1 MPRALFA
8 VLILAAPA
16 LAQTKEPPL
25 YPPDEATM
33 KQIREM
39 HKTLTDAI
47 AKLPESPFKP
57 DVEVYAKAV
66 EWVTRHGEY
75 WDAKSGEKILAVL
88 AAGQKR
94 AEELAGIAIPKDWN
108 YEPKD
113 IPSWR
118 KVLGKAI
125 IRGYRST
132 VDGSVQPYAVT
143 FPNDYGGK
151 DTTRIDVVL
160 HGRDATLTE
169 VKFISGKE
177 AAKPVKE
184 AMPYIQVEVYGRG
197 NNAYRWA
204 GESDV
209 FESYGS
215 EVHRVNLERH
225 VLYGRPATPWFD
237 FPTVILRG
245 FSMGGA
251 GTWHIGLHHPFVF
264 SAIGPGAGFSVTKG
278 YVKNLPDPLPD
289 YVERCLHI
297 YDAADYAE
305 NAFHVPVIAYAGD
318 KDPQQAATKNV
329 MERLKKV
336 PEIPP
341 ITFIVGKD
349 LEHKMPPE
357 YMAMAEVEFRKQG
370 KVRNWRK
377 PEKKIRFVTYTTK
390 YGQVD
395 WIHIDALDRHYDR
408 TVVEATFD
416 AEKPV
421 VKTTN
426 VREFGIGR
434 LYPFPGMPGR
444 IEIDGQTLAVPK
456 NKWAGAQLYASYVP
470 AFRKVDGKWTDAT
483 INDPDPK
490 PRPAEKRSGLQGPI
504 DDAFMSEFFVA
515 KPTEAGWYADRD
527 TFLAASLGQFDR
539 VWDKYFRGKLP
550 VQPAD
555 EANPADKSRHLVLFG
570 DPRSNPLVKRVVQ
583 FLPITWTKDKLVVNG
598 KSYDPATHVPVMI
611 YPNPLNHGKYV
622 VLNTGHTFGEK
633 DLQGTNALLYPHLG
647 DWAVIKPKPTAKEPW
662 AYEVVD
668 AGLFDE
674 FWQFEKK

>member
-1 MPRALFA
+1 MPRALIVA
-8 VLILAAPA
+8 LLLAAPA
-16 LAQTKEPPL
+16 TAQTKDPPL

-33 KQIREM
+33 KQIRER
-39 HKTLTDAI
+39 HKTLTEAI

-94 AEELAGIAIPKDWN
+94 AEEMAGWKKGDV
-108 YEPKD
+108 
-113 IPSWR
+113 PSWL
-118 KVLGKAI
+118 KVRGKPVV
-125 IRGYRST
+125 RGYKSWI
-132 VDGSVQPYAVT
+132 DGSVQPFSVT
-143 FPNDYGGK
+143 VPTGFDERPADY
-151 DTTRIDVVL
+151 RLDVVL

-169 VKFISGKE
+169 LKFISSRE
-177 AAKPVKE
+177 ASKSVKE
-184 AMPYIQVEVYGRG
+184 IGPYVQVDVYGRG

-204 GESDV
+204 GENDV
-209 FESYGS
+209 FAAQIAAWLGFNGDTDRRS
-215 EVHRVNLERH
+215 
-225 VLYGRPATPWFD
+225 VLSR
-237 FPTVILRG
+237 TVLRG

-251 GTWHIGLHHPFVF
+251 GTWHIGLHHPFYY

-289 YVERCLHI
+289 YVDRCLHI

-305 NAFHVPVIAYAGD
+305 NAYHVPVIAYAGD

-329 MERLKKV
+329 QDRLKQY

-357 YMAMAEVEFRKQG
+357 YMALAEAEYRKQG
-370 KVRNWRK
+370 KTYSGKAERFRK
-377 PEKKIRFVTYTTK
+377 PIRFVTYTAK
-390 YGQVD
+390 YND
-395 WIHIDALDRHYDR
+395 AEWLKIDALDRHYDR
-408 TVVEATFD
+408 AVVEAKWD
-416 AEKPV
+416 NLKPV

-426 VREFGIGR
+426 VRGLRFGLTPV
-434 LYPFPGMPGR
+434 LYPAWPKQ
-444 IEIDGQTLAVPK
+444 IEIDGHLLDVPEWDGEELSK
-456 NKWAGAQLYASYVP
+456 MPS
-470 AFRKVDGKWTDAT
+470 FRKVDGKWKNLGWQPTTGNVAA
-483 INDPDPK
+483 I
-490 PRPAEKRSGLQGPI
+490 EKHTGLQGPI
-504 DDAFMSEFFVA
+504 DDAFVESFAVV
-515 KPTEAGWYADRD
+515 KPAAAGWDEARD
-527 TFLAASLGQFDR
+527 TFLAASLGQFDH
-539 VWDKYFRGKLP
+539 VWDKYFRGKMP
-550 VQPAD
+550 VTTSAEYDPK
-555 EANPADKSRHLVLFG
+555 KSNAHLILFG
-570 DPRSNPLVKRVVQ
+570 DPQSNPFIAKVLPK
-583 FLPITWTKDKLVVNG
+583 LPITWTKDKLVVNG

-611 YPNPLNHGKYV
+611 YPNPLSPGKYV
-622 VLNTGHTFGEK
+622 VLNTGHTFSEK